1 MVEGSVHMA
10 ATSLNLQKVAIC
22 KHVQH
27 KRSVHEKETGFKK
40 IYFTILRF

>member
-27 KRSVHEKETGFKK
+27 KRSVHDKETVFKK
-40 IYFTILRF
+40 LYFTILRF